1 MRERNSA
8 YMEEEDER
16 ARAAEV
22 KSAFSNSERM
32 CVGCT
37 EEIHMETEEIPKED
51 SRPHRTAGAAP
62 AAADELKMRPDD
74 SGNGG

>member
-1 MRERNSA
+1 
-8 YMEEEDER
+8 
-16 ARAAEV
+16 
-22 KSAFSNSERM
+22 M

-37 EEIHMETEEIPKED
+37 EEIHMETEEIPNED

-62 AAADELKMRPDD
+62 AAAADELKMRPDD